1 MIEGLNKSFENRL
14 RLAVMGL
21 LMVNDVLSFNELKEE
36 IGATDGNLSSHLSA
50 LEKKNYLNVNK
61 EFLNK
66 KPHTTYKI
74 SKEGEVAFNAHIK
87 ALERLI
93 NMSK

>member
-21 LMVNDVLSFNELKEE
+21 LMVNDVLSFNNLKEE

-50 LEKKNYLNVNK
+50 LDKKGYIQVTK
-61 EFLNK
+61 EFLNN

-74 SKEGEVAFNAHIK
+74 SKEGEMAFNTHLK
-87 ALERLI
+87 ALEKLI
-93 NMSK
+93 NMGK